1 MSTLSI
7 VVGILLLVLALFL
20 IVAVLMQQGK
30 SHNLSGA
37 IAGGA
42 ETFFGKSKAQSMNKK
57 LSLVTSI
64 VAVVFVVVVLVLTI
78 IQTPNEKM
86 SFATVDDD
94 FFKPDYHVALVN
106 GVMIQFEND
115 GRLEKIEVRN
125 GDIPDGII
133 PIQIVEAVK
142 GYYPDARI
150 IEYEVGKRSYEVKLS
165 NRLELKFNTRFEVI
179 ELE

>member
-7 VVGILLLVLALFL
+7 VVGILLLALALFL

-64 VAVVFVVVVLVLTI
+64 VAIVFVVVVLVLTI

-86 SFATVDDD
+86 SFWEMLT
-94 FFKPDYHVALVN
+94 
-106 GVMIQFEND
+106 G
-115 GRLEKIEVRN
+115 
-125 GDIPDGII
+125 GD
-133 PIQIVEAVK
+133 
-142 GYYPDARI
+142 
-150 IEYEVGKRSYEVKLS
+150 
-165 NRLELKFNTRFEVI
+165 EVI
-179 ELE
+179 EETTENHEGHDHE

>member
-30 SHNLSGA
+30 SHNLSGT

-86 SFATVDDD
+86 SFWEMLT
-94 FFKPDYHVALVN
+94 
-106 GVMIQFEND
+106 G
-115 GRLEKIEVRN
+115 
-125 GDIPDGII
+125 GD
-133 PIQIVEAVK
+133 
-142 GYYPDARI
+142 
-150 IEYEVGKRSYEVKLS
+150 
-165 NRLELKFNTRFEVI
+165 EVI
-179 ELE
+179 EETTENHEGHDHE

>member
-7 VVGILLLVLALFL
+7 VVSILLLALALFL

-86 SFATVDDD
+86 SFWEMLT
-94 FFKPDYHVALVN
+94 
-106 GVMIQFEND
+106 G
-115 GRLEKIEVRN
+115 
-125 GDIPDGII
+125 GD
-133 PIQIVEAVK
+133 
-142 GYYPDARI
+142 
-150 IEYEVGKRSYEVKLS
+150 
-165 NRLELKFNTRFEVI
+165 EVI
-179 ELE
+179 EETTENHEGHDHE

>member
-7 VVGILLLVLALFL
+7 VVGILLLALALFL

-30 SHNLSGA
+30 SHNLSGT

-86 SFATVDDD
+86 SFWEMLT
-94 FFKPDYHVALVN
+94 
-106 GVMIQFEND
+106 G
-115 GRLEKIEVRN
+115 
-125 GDIPDGII
+125 GD
-133 PIQIVEAVK
+133 
-142 GYYPDARI
+142 
-150 IEYEVGKRSYEVKLS
+150 
-165 NRLELKFNTRFEVI
+165 EVI
-179 ELE
+179 EETTENHEGHDHE

>member
-7 VVGILLLVLALFL
+7 VVGILLLALALFL

-64 VAVVFVVVVLVLTI
+64 VAVVFVVVVLVLTF

-86 SFATVDDD
+86 SFWEMLT
-94 FFKPDYHVALVN
+94 
-106 GVMIQFEND
+106 G
-115 GRLEKIEVRN
+115 
-125 GDIPDGII
+125 GD
-133 PIQIVEAVK
+133 
-142 GYYPDARI
+142 
-150 IEYEVGKRSYEVKLS
+150 
-165 NRLELKFNTRFEVI
+165 EVI
-179 ELE
+179 EETTENHEGHDHE

>member
-7 VVGILLLVLALFL
+7 VVGILLLALALFL

-86 SFATVDDD
+86 SFWEMLT
-94 FFKPDYHVALVN
+94 
-106 GVMIQFEND
+106 G
-115 GRLEKIEVRN
+115 
-125 GDIPDGII
+125 GD
-133 PIQIVEAVK
+133 
-142 GYYPDARI
+142 
-150 IEYEVGKRSYEVKLS
+150 
-165 NRLELKFNTRFEVI
+165 EVI
-179 ELE
+179 EETTENHEGHDHE

>member
-1 MSTLSI
+1 MDMKRNLIALALMVASISTLKADDKP
-7 VVGILLLVLALFL
+7 V
-20 IVAVLMQQGK
+20 
-30 SHNLSGA
+30 
-37 IAGGA
+37 
-42 ETFFGKSKAQSMNKK
+42 TFNQLPKA
-57 LSLVTSI
+57 
-64 VAVVFVVVVLVLTI
+64 A
-78 IQTPNEKM
+78 QTFINVNYPNEKM

-125 GDIPDGII
+125 GDIPDGIV
-133 PIQIVEAVK
+133 PIQILEAVK

-150 IEYEVGKRSYEVKLS
+150 IGYEVGKRSYEVKLS

-179 ELE
+179 ELDD